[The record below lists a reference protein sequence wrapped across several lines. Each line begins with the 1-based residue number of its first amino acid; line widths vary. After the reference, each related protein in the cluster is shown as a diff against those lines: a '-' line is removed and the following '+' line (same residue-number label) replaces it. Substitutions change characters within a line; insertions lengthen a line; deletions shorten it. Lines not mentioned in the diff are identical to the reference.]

1 MNKKITI
8 CMLAAITLAAC
19 SSNDDVQN
27 GVLMDEQELTREQL
41 VSDVPMTFAPV
52 ELNDMQWKATVETEP
67 TRGGSV
73 DAANFTIDSL
83 GVFCL
88 ARKALA
94 AAPYALSWNSERE
107 SIRWSFNEMAEVKG
121 EGDNKGTVVWN
132 KDFQLHYYHAQP
144 WYTYCFIAY
153 RPRTQYVVTTASTL
167 KAYIKVD
174 GNDDVIHAVAA
185 EPETKFGV
193 PAVDS
198 LAFSRSYYSA
208 IRNQGRSWDGTYP
221 KFQFQHLMSRLNFN
235 FRFDEND
242 LPSKNLHVEKVEF
255 DDFYCIMQLTLA
267 TFNKTTGEVTNPINS
282 ESLPYV
288 LNESKL
294 DAITINGEKLKDI
307 DPRYASAL
315 GHFELREKGETP
327 ISGIR
332 EDGAY
337 KYNLTSEFKKVG
349 DCILIPP
356 VQSTTS
362 KKDIKLFVTLCDDNG
377 KKYKNKSAI
386 KLLMPSPRWAMGT
399 CYDVH
404 ITLSN
409 PLTHPVTSAPA
420 RRSASATATDGA
432 TLWQPNAKVTIT
444 ARQ

>member
-27 GVLMDEQELTREQL
+27 GLPTDEQELTREQL

-52 ELNDMQWKATVETEP
+52 ELADIQWEATVEAEP

-73 DAANFTIDSL
+73 DADDFTIDSL

-88 ARKALA
+88 ARKALE
-94 AAPYALSWNSERE
+94 AAPYTLSWNSNRE
-107 SIRWSFNEMAEVKG
+107 SIRWAFNEMAEVTG
-121 EGDNKGTVVWN
+121 AGDNKGTVVWN
-132 KDFQLHYYHAQP
+132 KEFQLHYYHAQP

-153 RPRTQYVVTTASTL
+153 HPWTEYVVTTASTL

-208 IRNQGRSWDGTYP
+208 IRNQGHPWEGTYP
-221 KFQFQHLMSRLNFN
+221 KFEFKHLMSRLDFS

-255 DDFYCIMQLTLA
+255 DDFYCIMQLSLA
-267 TFNKTTGEVTNPINS
+267 SFNKNTGVVTNPINS

-288 LNESKL
+288 LNQAKL
-294 DAITINGEKLKDI
+294 DEITINGEKLKEL
-307 DPRYASAL
+307 DPLYASAL
-315 GHFELREKGETP
+315 GHFELREKGETL

-332 EDGAY
+332 ENGAY

-362 KKDIKLFVTLCDDNG
+362 KKDIKLFVTLCDDYG
-377 KKYKNKSAI
+377 KKYRNQEAI
-386 KLLMPSPRWAMGT
+386 KLPMPSPRWAMGT
-399 CYDVH
+399 SYDVR
-404 ITLSN
+404 IILSN
-409 PLTHPVTSAPA
+409 PLTHKVNSAPA